1 MDGGGEKDWQEN
13 SHLLGGLRREN
24 CNQSNLGGKK
34 RYIKKG
40 FLVMALSYHMNTISN
55 AIISFKQLEGAARV
69 IKAVIYK
76 FLDLRRA
83 NFKKSKDKPF
93 PG

>member
-1 MDGGGEKDWQEN
+1 
-13 SHLLGGLRREN
+13 
-24 CNQSNLGGKK
+24 
-34 RYIKKG
+34 
-40 FLVMALSYHMNTISN
+40 MALSYHMNTISN
-55 AIISFKQLEGAARV
+55 SISFKQLGGAARV

-83 NFKKSKDKPF
+83 NFKKSKDKSF